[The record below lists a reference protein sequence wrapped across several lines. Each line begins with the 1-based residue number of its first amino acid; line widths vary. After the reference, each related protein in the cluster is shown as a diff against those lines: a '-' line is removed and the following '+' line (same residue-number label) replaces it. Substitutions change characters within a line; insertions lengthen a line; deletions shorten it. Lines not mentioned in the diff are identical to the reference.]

1 MTLTINR
8 ITNLLRNNGF
18 DVLTVATGLIGEPAE
33 QPMIIFDHRSYP
45 GVEAHVVTAANSAR
59 WIAKLDD
66 NGDVIVYYPPYTNNE
81 EHLLAWERLLGVLGK
96 LAGLLHTYRNH
107 VLAGRLSGTIWA
119 HHEINWYRELRRAPY
134 HEKQNTSNFID
145 YVDPSIRNHIAA
157 LNDYG
162 FDTLES
168 CSGLPQDHP
177 DRNPYRP
184 YVMLDERA
192 YPSCIPHFFTLADI
206 ADWIPSYAPHNFD
219 VYIQIQRHYPIVEA
233 WNRLVRSAR
242 VLDSILRPYQQL
254 VRSAPS
260 GIDELDI
267 LRDSLGTSLVRS
279 KGPS

>member
-1 MTLTINR
+1 MTLSISK

-18 DVLTVATGLIGEPAE
+18 DVLAVTTGLVEEFVE
-33 QPMIIFDHRSYP
+33 QPMIIFNHLSYP

-59 WIAKLDD
+59 WIPKLDD
-66 NGDVIVYYPPYTNNE
+66 NGDVIVYYPLSTNNE
-81 EHLLAWERLLGVLGK
+81 EYLLAWERLLGVLGK
-96 LAGLLHTYRNH
+96 LVGLLHTYRNR
-107 VLAGRLSGTIWA
+107 VLSGRLSGVIWA
-119 HHEINWYRELRRAPY
+119 HQEIEWYRELRRAPY
-134 HEKQNTSNFID
+134 HEKQDPFNFID

-177 DRNPYRP
+177 DRRPYRP

-219 VYIQIQRHYPIVEA
+219 VYIRIQRHHPIVEA
-233 WNRLVRSAR
+233 WNRLIHSAR
-242 VLDSILRPYQQL
+242 VLDSFLNPYRQL
-254 VRSAPS
+254 MRRNPS
-260 GIDELDI
+260 EIDELGVRRDTSI
-267 LRDSLGTSLVRS
+267 LW
-279 KGPS
+279 